1 MSGRGMARSAMFGAA
16 ASALWMAGAS
26 LPARAA
32 DQPISGPFGGTSI
45 GAIPEVT
52 VEAPVAAR
60 SPSVQAGA
68 DFVATAGLKQYAMTN
83 HQLGTVRGGFTTGNG
98 VTFNFG
104 FAQVTTVNGTVVEG
118 LMVQNGTASAF
129 EGTNIPTN
137 SCSSSCASS
146 ASASAK
152 YTVLNGVVISGSG
165 GQPALSTNPSFTA
178 NTTLDP
184 SKPITVTSTANNGGT
199 TITTTLGQNGI
210 VNSIQ
215 NISNNQLINQASA
228 LSISVTGLAQA
239 IAAAQAVNSVMH
251 TLIR

>member
-32 DQPISGPFGGTSI
+32 DQPISGPFGGTGI

-60 SPSVQAGA
+60 TPGVQAGA

-83 HQLGTVRGGFTTGNG
+83 RQLGTVRGGFTTGNG

-129 EGTNIPTN
+129 QGTNISTPQCN
-137 SCSSSCASS
+137 SCTSS

-152 YTVLNGVVISGSG
+152 YTVLNGVTIAGAN
-165 GQPALSTNPSFTA
+165 GQPVLSTNPSFTA